1 MEDIITLSFNTAE
14 LCILVVTTLVIAIF
28 IWLGIKEHITDSRM
42 RLLTEI
48 NDGLERLHNNTRVS
62 KNVFHNYFSIS
73 AKDAKGFVEACAT
86 NEEIDKIL
94 DPVFDKVYKASIKGN
109 SEVYIHGRD
118 WYYRDN
124 IKYKEAGERLEGLGY
139 SIWRGDKTLGVIIK
153 WGE

>member
-1 MEDIITLSFNTAE
+1 MNDTITLSFNVAE
-14 LCILVVTTLVIAIF
+14 LCGLATAFLSIGIIV
-28 IWLGIKEHITDSRM
+28 WLRVREHITDSRM

-48 NDGLERLHNNTRVS
+48 NDDLERLHNNTKVN
-62 KNVFHNYFSIS
+62 KNFSIS
-73 AKDAKGFVEACAT
+73 AKHAKGFVEACAT
-86 NEEIDKIL
+86 DEEIGKIL
-94 DPVFDKVYKASIKGN
+94 DPVFDRIYKASIKGD

-139 SIWRGDKTLGVIIK
+139 SIWRGGKTLGVIIK

>member
-1 MEDIITLSFNTAE
+1 MNDIITLSFNTAE
-14 LCILVVTTLVIAIF
+14 LCGLATALLSIGVIV
-28 IWLGIKEHITDSRM
+28 LLRIKEHITDSRM

-48 NDGLERLHNNTRVS
+48 NDDIERLHHNTRVS
-62 KNVFHNYFSIS
+62 KNFSIS

-86 NEEIDKIL
+86 TEEVDKIL
-94 DPVFDKVYKASIKGN
+94 DPVFDKIYKASIKGD

-139 SIWRGDKTLGVIIK
+139 SIWRGGKTLGVIIK
-153 WGE
+153 W

>member
-1 MEDIITLSFNTAE
+1 MNDIITLSFNTAG
-14 LCILVVTTLVIAIF
+14 LIGVLIPVLLLVGYVWIRF
-28 IWLGIKEHITDSRM
+28 REYNTDSRM

-48 NDGLERLHNNTRVS
+48 NDDLERLHNNTKAS
-62 KNVFHNYFSIS
+62 KNFSIS
-73 AKDAKGFVEACAT
+73 AKNAKGFVEACAT
-86 NEEIDKIL
+86 SEEIDRIL
-94 DPVFDKVYKASIKGN
+94 DPVFDKIYKASINGY

-139 SIWRGDKTLGVIIK
+139 SIWRGGKTLGVIIK

>member
-1 MEDIITLSFNTAE
+1 MNDIITLSFNAAE

-28 IWLGIKEHITDSRM
+28 IWLRVKEHIIDSRM

-48 NDGLERLHNNTRVS
+48 NDDIEGLHNNTRVS
-62 KNVFHNYFSIS
+62 SSLSIS
-73 AKDAKGFVEACAT
+73 AKHAKEFVEACAT
-86 NEEIDKIL
+86 AEEVDKIL
-94 DPVFDKVYKASIKGN
+94 NLVFDKVYKASNKGD

-139 SIWRGDKTLGVIIK
+139 SIWREGDYFGVIIK
-153 WGE
+153 WD

>member
-1 MEDIITLSFNTAE
+1 MNDIITLSFNTAE
-14 LCILVVTTLVIAIF
+14 LWGLVVTTLVIAIF
-28 IWLGIKEHITDSRM
+28 IWLRIKEHITDSRM

-48 NDGLERLHNNTRVS
+48 NDDIERLHHNTRVS
-62 KNVFHNYFSIS
+62 KNFSIS

-86 NEEIDKIL
+86 GEEIDKIL
-94 DPVFDKVYKASIKGN
+94 APVFDKVYKASNKGV

-139 SIWRGDKTLGVIIK
+139 SIWRGGKTLGVIIK
-153 WGE
+153 W

>member
-1 MEDIITLSFNTAE
+1 MNDIITLSFNAAE
-14 LCILVVTTLVIAIF
+14 LCGLATALLSVGVIV
-28 IWLGIKEHITDSRM
+28 WLRIKEYNTNSRM

-48 NDGLERLHNNTRVS
+48 NDDLERLNNNTRAS
-62 KNVFHNYFSIS
+62 KNFSIS

-86 NEEIDKIL
+86 GEEIDKIL
-94 DPVFDKVYKASIKGN
+94 DPVFDKIYKASIKGD

-139 SIWRGDKTLGVIIK
+139 SIWRGGKTLGVIIK
-153 WGE
+153 WD